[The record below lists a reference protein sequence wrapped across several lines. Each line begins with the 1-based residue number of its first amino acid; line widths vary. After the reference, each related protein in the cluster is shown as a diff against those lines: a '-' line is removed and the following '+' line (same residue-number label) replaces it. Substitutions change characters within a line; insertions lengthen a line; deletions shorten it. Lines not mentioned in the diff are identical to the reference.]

1 MKNIKRLVAITLLVV
16 ATGAIAAYFYTK
28 NDASTVAY
36 STEAVSIGNIEDVV
50 LTNGVLYPSKMVN
63 IGAQVSGK
71 LESIAV
77 SVGDRLEAGALIAQI
92 DNLSQEN
99 ALKEAQA
106 SLTNINAQ
114 YQAKLAQIHQSELS
128 FERQKVML
136 EKNLTSQ
143 SLYDVAEAE
152 LIVYKSELDQLV
164 AEKEKAL
171 INVDDALL
179 DLSYTTI
186 ESPIDGT
193 VVYVSVEE
201 GQTVNTNQST
211 PSIVEVAQLDVM
223 TVKAQ
228 VSEADIIHVTTG
240 QKVYFSILGA
250 PQHYFHGDLRT
261 IEPGPTLLTGDD
273 SRLNIGDND
282 AIYYNAVFD
291 VDNTEGLL
299 RFGMTAQVSIVLDSA
314 QDALLVPSQ
323 ILTRKLPGD
332 NRYRI
337 PVLVDGALEMRDVE
351 IGIDN
356 KVYAQVLSGL
366 EQGDRVVMGRANTK
380 SASSFNM
387 SSTLGQE
394 KGGRGNG
401 GPGKGGRS

>member
-1 MKNIKRLVAITLLVV
+1 MKNIKHLVMIALLVV
-16 ATGAIAAYFYTK
+16 ATGAVAVYFYMK
-28 NDASTVAY
+28 NDASTVTY
-36 STEAVSIGNIEDVV
+36 STEPVRIGNIEDVV

-63 IGAQVSGK
+63 VGAQVSGK

-77 SVGDRLEAGALIAQI
+77 SVGDRLEAGVLIAQI

-106 SLTNINAQ
+106 SLANINAQ
-114 YQAKLAQIHQSELS
+114 YQAKVAQIHQSELS

-136 EKNLTSQ
+136 QKNVTSQ
-143 SLYDVAEAE
+143 SLYDAAEAE
-152 LIVYKSELDQLV
+152 LLVYKAELDQLV

-171 INVDDALL
+171 INVDDAQL
-179 DLSYTTI
+179 DLGYTTI
-186 ESPIDGT
+186 ESPIHGT

-223 TVKAQ
+223 TIKAQ

-250 PQHYFHGDLRT
+250 PQHYFYGELRT

-273 SRLNIGDND
+273 SKLNIGDDD

-291 VDNTEGLL
+291 VDNNEGLL
-299 RFGMTAQVSIVLDSA
+299 RLGMTAQVSIVLDSA
-314 QDALLVPSQ
+314 QDVLLVPSQ

-356 KVYAQVLSGL
+356 KVYAQVLNGL
-366 EQGDRVVMGRANTK
+366 EQGDRVIIGQADTK
-380 SASSFNM
+380 SSSNFNM
-387 SSTLGQE
+387 SSTLGQD

-401 GPGKGGRS
+401 GRNSGRP